1 MRFYHA
7 KIDAR
12 SLKSGENYR
21 ALKNVIVI
29 MITPYDPFGL
39 NRMVYTIR
47 AKCEEVP
54 DMAYDDGARTLF
66 LYTKGTEGNPSTEL
80 KQLLQYMQ
88 NTTPE
93 NATNKTLQ
101 TIHQMVEIVKQDEEV
116 SLSYMKIFE
125 REEIIFNQGI
135 EHEKANT
142 ERERQR
148 ANAETNR
155 ANAEKNRA
163 DAEKER
169 ADAAEQEIQKLKEEL
184 EKLRAT
190 K

>member
-1 MRFYHA
+1 MKLHIWVFS
-7 KIDAR
+7 K
-12 SLKSGENYR
+12 
-21 ALKNVIVI
+21 
-29 MITPYDPFGL
+29 PF
-39 NRMVYTIR
+39 
-47 AKCEEVP
+47 
-54 DMAYDDGARTLF
+54 
-66 LYTKGTEGNPSTEL
+66 NP
-80 KQLLQYMQ
+80 K
-88 NTTPE
+88 
-93 NATNKTLQ
+93 ALQ

-125 REEIIFNQGI
+125 REEIIFNQSI

-148 ANAETNR
+148 ANAEANR
-155 ANAEKNRA
+155 ANAEKSRA
-163 DAEKER
+163 DVEKER

>member
-12 SLKSGENYR
+12 SLKSGESYR

-29 MITPYDPFGL
+29 MITPYDLFGL
-39 NRMVYTIR
+39 NRMVYTTR

-54 DMAYDDGARTLF
+54 DMAYDDGSRTLF
-66 LYTKGTEGNPSTEL
+66 LYTKGTVGNPSTEL

-88 NTTPE
+88 DTTLE
-93 NATNKTLQ
+93 NATNNALQ

-125 REEIIFNQGI
+125 REEIIFNQGL

-148 ANAETNR
+148 ADTETNR
-155 ANAEKNRA
+155 ANAEKN
-163 DAEKER
+163 R